1 MSEAVPLPDQSE
13 VDWIKRGFSS
23 RRGDYRTW
31 RSLIR
36 PRIDLGAGMH
46 DAWRSL
52 GRDDDRARTH
62 FGELVMG
69 DKMLCA
75 LTGLD
80 IMESIYEHANLEPKP
95 MGQTFGP
102 AFVYRAMQ
110 EVFTRY
116 YIYTKMIAAQEEGF
130 LVDGPSVIMGEGTE
144 YFSYGQMPSRY
155 KEVDRRMV
163 MVGMTDLAEP
173 DTTLV
178 TPELQEQLLARDNI
192 QRAIADGRAILHAA
206 QVGEPY
212 DDSQGFAIEVTQWNV

>member
-1 MSEAVPLPDQSE
+1 
-13 VDWIKRGFSS
+13 
-23 RRGDYRTW
+23 
-31 RSLIR
+31 
-36 PRIDLGAGMH
+36 MH

-52 GRDDDRARTH
+52 GRDDDRARKH
-62 FGELVMG
+62 YAELVMG

-80 IMESIYEHANLEPKP
+80 ILESVYEHANLEPAP

-116 YIYTKMIAAQEEGF
+116 YIYTNMMKAREEGVF
-130 LVDGPSVIMGEGTE
+130 TDGPSVIMGDGTE

-163 MVGMTDLAEP
+163 MVGMTDLAEA

-178 TPELQEQLLARDNI
+178 SSELREELL
-192 QRAIADGRAILHAA
+192 QRETVQHAIADGRAILRAA
-206 QVGEPY
+206 QVGESY
-212 DDSQGFAIEVTQWNV
+212 DASQGFATEVIQWNV